1 MNLVITSEASRLL
14 ARTSRILA
22 EKGIQSYIV
31 GGFVRDAILGRP
43 TEDIDIAVRG
53 SGTETAAAV
62 AEALE
67 GRYVLLDSENGMG
80 RVVVHDG
87 VLDFATMQG
96 DIREDLERRD
106 FTINTMAIE
115 TEKMTDVVVDTKDI
129 IDPFHGLQ
137 DLENGILRAVSDSAF
152 RDDAV
157 RLLRGIRMAAELK
170 FTIDGHTEE
179 LIIAESKAIAGVAG
193 ERIREELLK
202 LFSLPDAG
210 DWIKYL
216 DKTGLLAA
224 LIPELKQARGVEQP
238 HIHVWDVFEHSLQT
252 VKAAEF
258 ILRESEIDFA
268 GAKVLDMVP
277 WTEELKEHFSQVIG
291 NGSTRRSLLKLAA
304 LLHDIAKPQT
314 REIDESGRARFL
326 GHPQEGADMAE
337 SIMERLRF
345 SSREIKLVALL
356 IKYHLRPTQMT
367 HEDLPSNRAIYRYF
381 RDTGESGIDI
391 LYLSL
396 ADHLATR
403 GPGLEL
409 IQWREHCQMVRHIL
423 EKHGESEK
431 ITPPL
436 KLIDGNDIIN
446 LFKISPGPRVGTLLE
461 AVREARATGEISTRQ
476 EAVEFIKKTLDEEGY
491 HQSGKDTKGE
501 A

>member
-1 MNLVITSEASRLL
+1 MYLATVEALNLVITPEASRLL

-31 GGFVRDAILGRP
+31 GGFVRDAVLGRP

-87 VLDFATMQG
+87 VLDFATMRG
-96 DIREDLERRD
+96 D

-115 TEKMTDVVVDTKDI
+115 TDKMTGTVIDTRDI

-210 DWIKYL
+210 DRLKYL
-216 DKTGLLAA
+216 DRTGLLTA
-224 LIPELKQARGVEQP
+224 LIPELKQARGVDQP
-238 HIHVWDVFEHSLQT
+238 HIHVWDVFEHSLQA

-345 SSREIKLVALL
+345 STREIKLVALL

-409 IQWREHCQMVRHIL
+409 VQWREHCQMVRHIL

-461 AVREARATGEISTRQ
+461 AVREARATGEINTRQ
-476 EAVEFIKKTLDEEGY
+476 EAVDLVKKLLDEQG
-491 HQSGKDTKGE
+491 HNQSGGGTRGE